1 MPPLICHNIHTPHTL
16 HRIPAHALFIYSHT
30 STLPPE
36 LLQMAQNF
44 HADGKDMDKEFVR
57 VEVAPLAGSV
67 CDEALAWVRAVSG
80 AMRELDIV
88 ALAGLQAC
96 ISGWQAVLQQQP
108 STLDE
113 LKDVLQV
120 VDTIRWVLHPHCI

>member
-1 MPPLICHNIHTPHTL
+1 MHMPSTKTL
-16 HRIPAHALFIYSHT
+16 HKLHSSSHSHAPCS
-30 STLPPE
+30 
-36 LLQMAQNF
+36 LQMAQNF

-57 VEVAPLAGSV
+57 VAVAPLAGSV
-67 CDEALAWVRAVSG
+67 CDEALAWVCAVSG

-88 ALAGLQAC
+88 ALAGLQAR
-96 ISGWQAVLQQQP
+96 IAGWQAVLQQQP

-120 VDTIRWVLHPHCI
+120 VDTIRWVLRLECI